1 LQAVKKQPPP
11 AQAADPW
18 ANAQPLPQVP
28 QLLGSKEVLVHIPP
42 QADSFPEQF
51 AVQTPPMQDWPAP
64 QVVPQA
70 PQLEASVEK
79 FAQ

>member
-1 LQAVKKQPPP
+1 
-11 AQAADPW
+11 
-18 ANAQPLPQVP
+18 
-28 QLLGSKEVLVHIPP
+28 LVHIPP

-51 AVQTPPMQDWPAP
+51 AVQTPLMQDWPAP
-64 QVVPQA
+64 QVWPQD